1 VPRTARQSGGL
12 QQTKHYGDK
21 KATCKKS
28 YQSMSVRRQ
37 RFNIESLRHKK
48 VVTRE
53 NEDKKVSVRGTLYRP
68 RFRAVNIFGFAVV
81 LRDVFIHRDI
91 TKIGRDWSFRTGVSI
106 LNASERGVS
115 TEQIAS
121 AKENVGLIRRNEL
134 TAVNARIF
142 KMVRH
147 RRGVR
152 L

>member
-1 VPRTARQSGGL
+1 
-12 QQTKHYGDK
+12 
-21 KATCKKS
+21 
-28 YQSMSVRRQ
+28 M
-37 RFNIESLRHKK
+37 
-48 VVTRE
+48 
-53 NEDKKVSVRGTLYRP
+53 RGTLYRP

-115 TEQIAS
+115 TEQETS
-121 AKENVGLIRRNEL
+121 AKQDVGLSQRKEL
-134 TAVNARIF
+134 TAVNARF
-142 KMVRH
+142 LKMVRH

>member
-1 VPRTARQSGGL
+1 
-12 QQTKHYGDK
+12 
-21 KATCKKS
+21 
-28 YQSMSVRRQ
+28 
-37 RFNIESLRHKK
+37 
-48 VVTRE
+48 VTRE
-53 NEDKKVSVRGTLYRP
+53 NEDKVSVRGTLYRP

-115 TEQIAS
+115 TEQRAS
-121 AKENVGLIRRNEL
+121 AKENEGLIRRKEL